1 MHEGRTGR
9 ALSALSNVALTWYGL
24 YFSHPVYLYD
34 LTRRVP
40 SYPRVTW
47 GAQGHLINYLDVIPQ
62 YRAIEHD
69 TWDASTVKDLK
80 AMRNGDLADLD
91 SRLKDMA
98 GVLEE
103 VTSLLR
109 TIG

>member
-1 MHEGRTGR
+1 
-9 ALSALSNVALTWYGL
+9 
-24 YFSHPVYLYD
+24 
-34 LTRRVP
+34 
-40 SYPRVTW
+40 
-47 GAQGHLINYLDVIPQ
+47 
-62 YRAIEHD
+62 
-69 TWDASTVKDLK
+69 
-80 AMRNGDLADLD
+80 MRNGDLADLD